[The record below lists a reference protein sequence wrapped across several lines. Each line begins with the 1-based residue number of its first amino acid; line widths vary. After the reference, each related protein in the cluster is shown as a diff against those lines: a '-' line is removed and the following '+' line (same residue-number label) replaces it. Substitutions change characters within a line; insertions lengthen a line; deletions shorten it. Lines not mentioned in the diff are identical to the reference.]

1 MTFVVPFVNLTG
13 GIRLLLDYANWLH
26 DEGHLVTVVYPLWP
40 YRYHLRQRDRLGE
53 FRKQLGSAP
62 RVEWFDLR
70 CHLLRVPYIADR
82 FMPRGDLVLATSWP
96 TAHSVARLH
105 ASRGKKVHILFHH
118 ESGTGPEHR
127 ICATY
132 RLPFHRITF
141 SRSVRDTVE
150 QQFACAI
157 HGIVP
162 AGVDTTLF
170 FPDEGERSRNTVLMQ
185 YHNDPRKGA
194 GDGVEA
200 LALLR
205 KRLPAVQIRI
215 CGTVRPERLPSWIRF
230 DFHPR
235 DADLRRLY
243 STSTVFL
250 YPSRYEG
257 FGLPPLESMAC
268 ACPVVTTDVGAVSEF
283 AADRCNALVVP
294 PRAVCGMADR
304 LEELLL
310 NPELRNGLSKRG
322 LETAERYALKRVAPF
337 FAEAL
342 RHAFNS
348 PGSTPQASTATAETG
363 DLRLESW
370 S

>member
-13 GIRLLLDYANWLH
+13 GIRVLLDYANWLH

-40 YRYHLRQRDRLGE
+40 YRYHLKQRARLGE
-53 FRKQLGSAP
+53 FRKQLWSAP

-70 CHLLRVPYIADR
+70 CHLLRVPYVANR
-82 FMPRGDLVLATSWP
+82 FVPRGDLVLATSWP

-105 ASRGKKVHILFHH
+105 ASRGKKVHIVFHH

-127 ICATY
+127 ICGTY

-150 QQFACAI
+150 RQFACAI
-157 HGIVP
+157 HRIVP
-162 AGVDTTLF
+162 AGVDTRLF
-170 FPDEGERSRNTVLMQ
+170 FPDESERSQNTVLMQ

-205 KRLPAVQIRI
+205 RRLPAVRIRM

-230 DFHPR
+230 DFHPG

-257 FGLPPLESMAC
+257 FGLPLESMAC
-268 ACPVVTTDVGAVSEF
+268 ACPVVTTGVGAVPEF
-283 AADRCNALVVP
+283 AADRRNALVVQ
-294 PRAVCGMADR
+294 PRDVSGMADR

-310 NPELRNGLSKRG
+310 NPGLRKELSERG
-322 LETAERYALKRVAPF
+322 LETVERYALARVAPIF
-337 FAEAL
+337 GDAL
-342 RHAFNS
+342 KHAFEGDSQSAS
-348 PGSTPQASTATAETG
+348 P
-363 DLRLESW
+363 
-370 S
+370 

>member
-70 CHLLRVPYIADR
+70 CHLLRVPYIANR

-294 PRAVCGMADR
+294 PRDVCGMADR

-337 FAEAL
+337 FAEVL